1 MNSMI
6 LGLLAETPIHPGAGR
21 SVGVIDLPV
30 AREKATDYPVIVG
43 SSVKGALLETARQ
56 RGMSDPDRARI
67 FGQRENA
74 GALLV
79 SDVRLLLLPVR
90 SLDLPFRW
98 ITCPHLIERCV
109 RDLVRAGQAPDE
121 PSQALSSD
129 LKLAAGTCAGAGGD
143 AIFLEERRF
152 EVRGPAPGPLVEL
165 LRRFIRH
172 PETAMRL
179 ERQLVVLADE
189 DFAWFARY
197 GLTITARNQLEPDT
211 KRSNNLWYEE
221 TLPPDSVLFG
231 MLAERDPGV
240 LDQMRRLFRETPYLR
255 VGGNETV
262 GQGWLAV
269 TTLPAAQGGA
279 APARAAEVMQ

>member
-56 RGMSDPDRARI
+56 RDMPDRERI

-79 SDVRLLLLPVR
+79 SDIRLLLLPVR

-121 PSQALSSD
+121 PSQKLWSE
-129 LKLAAGTCAGAGGD
+129 LKLAAGTCASAGGD

-152 EVRGPAPGPLVEL
+152 EVRKALPGPLVEL
-165 LRRFIRH
+165 LGCFIKH
-172 PETAMRL
+172 QETRKRL
-179 ERQLVVLADE
+179 DRQLVVLADE

-197 GLTITARNQLEPDT
+197 GLTITARNQLEVNT
-211 KRSNNLWYEE
+211 KSSKNLWYEE

-240 LDQMRRLFRETPYLR
+240 LDQMRRQFEKNPYLR

-269 TTLPAAQGGA
+269 TMLPAAQGRE
-279 APARAAEVMQ
+279 ARR